1 MATPATPV
9 NQQQTAPV
17 NNNST
22 QDPGTDQN
30 MEDDNSSDSSDDAE
44 VVQLR
49 EQVTTLTTDLDNM
62 LCITSQPP
70 RLTEKTQAKS
80 SKPNPPEMFDGTPY
94 KLQTFLTQCRA
105 FMSYYPTQFNQEGN
119 KTMYAAGRLK
129 GTAAQWFEPVLREY
143 TTIELSELTPR
154 TFMLYNNYMA
164 FEKALHQ
171 AFGTVNEKG
180 QAERRIKAIKQTKSA
195 SEMAAEF
202 QQLASKLPWDQD
214 VLMSMFFDALKEP
227 VQAELYKLERP
238 ATLVEYIGMAVR
250 IDDYQYSWRTR
261 NSKRNHQGNRPRY
274 DANQTK
280 RRNGNTSY
288 GTESG
293 PMEIGAAKRDKK
305 NDTCYNCGKKGHH
318 NYECKNP
325 VKTNQKYRPIPEGDK
340 KVRFTNTQDD
350 APQTGIKTPN
360 AIVRMT
366 RSGYDKT
373 ETGRRELRPSND
385 LILSLEELKQRQQ
398 EEEERDEKG
407 RFRGRKTA
415 HDNSIKAILEE
426 RKNTMRGETIA
437 MVRTTENIEPK
448 QPEELMPDRPPRS
461 KLHNEPI
468 NARDINNSVNLQK
481 QLDALR
487 LGETAEETQ
496 VRLQRRKTTLKILKG
511 LRKTDEQLWT
521 ETYPET
527 YDGEGNRYWH
537 SMRERYIHQAR
548 EHARTIDMP
557 EICVRAYHREL
568 AENPRHPEPPFHSGD
583 DVRTYPTH
591 PEHDQISWMSC
602 QTHFCETHLREKQG
616 QDCFPIPLPAQPNNK
631 PYSRQE
637 TLGYKVWHWYDSIG
651 VANAKFDKELFK
663 QQRAE
668 YINKPIEEWQDTDPG
683 KEAELRYQSFLHQ
696 QDDTHDYEACDN
708 PNDCGHDHIEH
719 ARNDTPTDRVRAT
732 QGGRP
737 NCLEIDVR
745 IKGTWLKALI
755 DSGATINCMGPK
767 TINRLKLPWG
777 YKKNPTPVRNL
788 EGEIFNFEG
797 GMITRQI
804 DHLKVFVNG
813 KNQGI
818 DFDVL
823 KIHDHDLVLGQ
834 PWLYKYNPRINW
846 RTGQVDC
853 EVDPSD
859 DMQDL

>member
-17 NNNST
+17 NNTPAQNS
-22 QDPGTDQN
+22 GTDQN
-30 MEDDNSSDSSDDAE
+30 MEDDNSSDSSDDTE

-62 LCITSQPP
+62 RQLLNEAITLQQ
-70 RLTEKTQAKS
+70 EQATQNQNNFQSMHNLATTALNGKDAGEIL
-80 SKPNPPEMFDGTPY
+80 KPNPPEMFDGTPY

-143 TTIELSELTPR
+143 TTVDLSELTPR

-261 NSKRNHQGNRPRY
+261 NSKKNHQGNRPRY
-274 DANQTK
+274 DANQTR

-288 GTESG
+288 GTEAG
-293 PMEIGAAKRDKK
+293 PMEIGAVKRDKR

-340 KVRFTNTQDD
+340 K
-350 APQTGIKTPN
+350 
-360 AIVRMT
+360 
-366 RSGYDKT
+366 
-373 ETGRRELRPSND
+373 
-385 LILSLEELKQRQQ
+385 

-407 RFRGRKTA
+407 RFKGRKTA
-415 HDNSIKAILEE
+415 HDNSIKTILGE
-426 RKNTMRGETIA
+426 RENTMRGETIA

-448 QPEELMPDRPPRS
+448 QPEELMPDQPPRS
-461 KLHNEPI
+461 RLHNEPI

-521 ETYPET
+521 ETYLET
-527 YDGEGNRYWH
+527 YDEEGNRYWH

-583 DVRTYPTH
+583 D
-591 PEHDQISWMSC
+591 
-602 QTHFCETHLREKQG
+602 G
-616 QDCFPIPLPAQPNNK
+616 QDCFPIPLPAQLNNK

-651 VANAKFDKELFK
+651 VANAKFDEELFK

-668 YINKPIEEWQDTDPG
+668 HINKPIEEWQDQITDPG
-683 KEAELRYQSFLHQ
+683 KEAELRYQSFLH
-696 QDDTHDYEACDN
+696 DTHDYEACDN

-823 KIHDHDLVLGQ
+823 KVHDHDLVLGQ